1 MLLGYDAEKICM
13 KVRCEMSQTNEQ
25 AVNEK
30 EQILR
35 AQSRM
40 LVDQLRTL
48 TLIRGQILL
57 DGGFSVEM
65 QKKAVEHL
73 IGATEVMR
81 DELANIEMKLRFLER

>member
-1 MLLGYDAEKICM
+1 
-13 KVRCEMSQTNEQ
+13 
-25 AVNEK
+25 
-30 EQILR
+30 
-35 AQSRM
+35 M